1 MWAVVSDFWGYVAR
15 NEEPPSDVETGHIST
30 DSIQV
35 DNMVIRDASTSNE
48 FVSTAATYVQGLEQ
62 DKVFQNAK
70 KSLKEMV
77 APNEREVYCDFLTVK
92 RDKRGALRISKT
104 NGEVK

>member
-1 MWAVVSDFWGYVAR
+1 
-15 NEEPPSDVETGHIST
+15 
-30 DSIQV
+30 
-35 DNMVIRDASTSNE
+35 MVIRDASTSNE

-77 APNEREVYCDFLTVK
+77 APNEREVYCDFLTVR